1 MDDQGATSSWYMLS
15 AMGFYP
21 VDPSSQDYIIGSP
34 VFDDVSLDM
43 GNGKKLRIVAKNNSP
58 ANAYIQ
64 SATLN
69 GKPWNKPWFSHDDIK
84 QGATFVFTM
93 GPQPNKKWGSAPDAA
108 PPRSAEH
115 TSELQSLMR
124 ISYAVF
130 CMKK

>member
-69 GKPWNKPWFSHDDIK
+69 GKPWNKPWFSHDDTK
-84 QGATFVFTM
+84 QGETFVFTM
-93 GPQPNKKWGSAPDAA
+93 GPQPT
-108 PPRSAEH
+108 RSEEP

-124 ISYAVF
+124 RSNSVF
-130 CMKK
+130 C

>member
-1 MDDQGATSSWYMLS
+1 MDDQGATSSCYMLS

-69 GKPWNKPWFSHDDIK
+69 GKPDRKSVVLGQSVSVRVDI
-84 QGATFVFTM
+84 G
-93 GPQPNKKWGSAPDAA
+93 GRRLLKKK
-108 PPRSAEH
+108 RK
-115 TSELQSLMR
+115 
-124 ISYAVF
+124 Y
-130 CMKK
+130 

>member
-43 GNGKKLRIVAKNNSP
+43 GNGEKLRIVAKNNSP
-58 ANAYIQ
+58 ANA
-64 SATLN
+64 
-69 GKPWNKPWFSHDDIK
+69 
-84 QGATFVFTM
+84 
-93 GPQPNKKWGSAPDAA
+93 
-108 PPRSAEH
+108 RSEEH

-124 ISYAVF
+124 TSYAVF
-130 CMKK
+130 CLKKKKKNRTYVTHTITKTK